1 MIWLE
6 EYASLYS
13 ERVTKGKMSN
23 ARIVTMTGLPLAHA
37 KALAAFCRRGIVPD
51 PMLPNPDSEDHDASE
66 PDATEVPRAEPSSQ
80 EAAQYL
86 HDKQYV
92 YNDGDDT
99 YVTFIPGLPKPLV
112 LPGSVHREIVRA
124 YSNFDGNPAT
134 VNELARTVRLP
145 RQWINKYLR
154 VHGITHDMEPFTS
167 EEIMSRSDN
176 ELVEDA
182 LQLRRATLYKKLEQ
196 AKWADI
202 RQDAM
207 KWREVE
213 DHLLRVIQTG
223 LVGRTPA
230 NIPKLDIAASEE
242 PFCAV
247 VGLTDFHW
255 GKYGD
260 IGETG
265 EAYNRDIAE
274 HRLFRAT
281 QDVFSQ
287 VARLGRPEK
296 LLVPIG
302 SDFLHIDNPKGM
314 TTDGTPQDMD
324 GTPAEILVSACKL
337 MEDWIH
343 TLRQVAPV
351 ELVLMSGN
359 HDRMLGLAL
368 LLYLEALFRGK
379 KDVTARLDRQPRVYR
394 TYGKNLLGFVHGDGV
409 KKTQDMAGLMAREA
423 AAEWSQCPFRTIYTG
438 HLHYEKSETDVAFG
452 VTRRQ
457 IPSLSGTDR
466 WHSLNGFV
474 GSPKSLPVYLH
485 DRQRGLVAVLHSPL
499 P

>member
-1 MIWLE
+1 MVWFE
-6 EYASLYS
+6 EYAALYK
-13 ERVTKGKMSN
+13 ERVVTGKMSN
-23 ARIVTMTGLPLAHA
+23 ARIVTVTGLPLAHA
-37 KALAAFCRRGIVPD
+37 KALAAFCRRGVVPD
-51 PMLPNPDSEDHDASE
+51 LSPPDQDEGEDAPETSFEE
-66 PDATEVPRAEPSSQ
+66 PQEPSNT

-86 HDKQYV
+86 HNKSYV
-92 YNDGDDT
+92 YNDTDDT

-112 LPGSVHREIVRA
+112 LPGEVHREIVRA

-167 EEIMSRSDN
+167 EEIMSRSDD

-213 DHLLRVIQTG
+213 DHLLRALRDG
-223 LVGRTPA
+223 LSGRQKVV
-230 NIPKLDIAASEE
+230 IPKLNIGEAKG
-242 PFCAV
+242 PFAAV

-255 GKYGD
+255 GKYGEV
-260 IGETG
+260 GEVG
-265 EAYNRDIAE
+265 EAYSRDIAQ

-287 VARLGRPEK
+287 VSRLGRPEK
-296 LLVPIG
+296 LYVPIG
-302 SDFLHIDNPKGM
+302 SDFLHIDNQKGM
-314 TTDGTPQDMD
+314 TTEGTPQDMD

-337 MEDWIH
+337 MEDWVH

-379 KDVTARLDRQPRVYR
+379 PDVTVRLDRQPRVYR
-394 TYGKNLLGFVHGDGV
+394 TYGSNLLGFIHGDGV
-409 KKTQDMAGLMAREA
+409 KKTGDMAGLMAREA
-423 AAEWSQCPFRTIYTG
+423 AADWSNCPHRTIYTG
-438 HLHYEKSETDVAFG
+438 HLHYEKTETDVAFG

>member
-1 MIWLE
+1 MTWLE

-13 ERVTKGKMSN
+13 ERITRGKLSS
-23 ARIVTMTGLPLAHA
+23 ARIVAMTGLPLAHA
-37 KALAAFCRRGIVPD
+37 KALAAYCRRGDLSELPD
-51 PMLPNPDSEDHDASE
+51 PDP
-66 PDATEVPRAEPSSQ
+66 AEPSEVEVEPSAAEPTEQ
-80 EAAQYL
+80 EASQYL
-86 HDKQYV
+86 YDKQYV
-92 YNDGDDT
+92 YNPDNDT
-99 YVTFIPGLPKPLV
+99 YVTFVPGLPKPLV
-112 LPGSVHREIVRA
+112 LPGEVHREMVRA

-134 VNELARTVRLP
+134 VNEIARTVRLP
-145 RQWINKYLR
+145 RPWVVKYLK
-154 VHGITHDMEPFTS
+154 VHGITHDMEPFST
-167 EEIMSRSDN
+167 EEVMSRTDD

-182 LQLRRATLYKKLEQ
+182 LQLRRATLYKKMEQ

-213 DHLLRVIQTG
+213 DHLLRTLREG
-223 LVGRTPA
+223 LKNRKVVQV
-230 NIPKLDIAASEE
+230 PKLRLAE
-242 PFCAV
+242 PDSPFAGV
-247 VGLTDFHW
+247 VGFTDFHW

-260 IGETG
+260 ADEVGEP
-265 EAYNRDIAE
+265 YNRQIAE
-274 HRLFRAT
+274 HRLFQAT
-281 QDVFSQ
+281 EDVFAQ

-296 LLVPIG
+296 LYVPIG
-302 SDFLHIDNPKGM
+302 SDFLHIDNQKG
-314 TTDGTPQDMD
+314 TTTEGTMQDMD

-368 LLYLEALFRGK
+368 LLYLDALFRDAP
-379 KDVTARLDRQPRVYR
+379 DVEVHLDRTPRVYR
-394 TYGKNLLGFVHGDGV
+394 VYGQNLIGFVHGDGV

-423 AAEWSQCPFRTIYTG
+423 SKHWSQCPHKTIYTG
-438 HLHYEKSETDVAFG
+438 HMHFERTETDVAYG

-466 WHSLNGFV
+466 WHSLNGYV
-474 GSPKSLPVYLH
+474 GAAKSLPVYLH
-485 DRQRGLVAVLHSPL
+485 DHDRGLVAVLHAPL